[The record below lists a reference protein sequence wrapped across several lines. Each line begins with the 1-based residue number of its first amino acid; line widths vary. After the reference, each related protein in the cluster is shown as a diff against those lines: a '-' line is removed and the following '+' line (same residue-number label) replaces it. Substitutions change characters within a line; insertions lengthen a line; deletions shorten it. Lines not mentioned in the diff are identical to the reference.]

1 VELRD
6 RTKDLQVLDLGRV
19 TYEKAWKYQKE
30 LVENRRRGEIGDSL
44 VFVEHPPVLT
54 LGRSWKQQN
63 VLADTLALTEKGVEV
78 YEVERGGDVTYHG
91 PGQVVGYPIV
101 NLADRGRDLHRY
113 LRDLEEVIIRVVGSY
128 GLGAG
133 RKVGITGVWVGEE
146 KVCAFGVAV
155 KSWVSYHGFALNV
168 NTDLSYFSLIN
179 PCGIQDK
186 GVTSL
191 AKLLGHWVD
200 PEEVKAK
207 IAESFADVLGYSR
220 EEAAALA

>member
-1 VELRD
+1 VN
-6 RTKDLQVLDLGRV
+6 DLQVLDLGKV
-19 TYEKAWKYQKE
+19 PYGKAWGFQKALAE
-30 LVENRRRGEIGDSL
+30 SRRRGEIGDSL

-128 GLGAG
+128 GLEAG
-133 RKVGITGVWVGEE
+133 RKEGLTGVWVGEE

-155 KSWVSYHGFALNV
+155 RSWVTYHGFALNV

-191 AKLLGHWVD
+191 AKLLGYWVD

-207 IAESFADVLGYSR
+207 IAESFANVLGYSR

>member
-1 VELRD
+1 MELRD

-19 TYEKAWKYQKE
+19 SYEKAWKYQKE
-30 LVENRRRGEIGDSL
+30 LVENRRRGEIGNSL

-54 LGRSWKQQN
+54 LGRSWKRQN
-63 VLADTLALTEKGVEV
+63 ILADSPALTEKGVEI

-113 LRDLEEVIIRVVGSY
+113 LRDLEDVIIQVVGSY
-128 GLGAG
+128 GLKAG
-133 RKVGITGVWVGEE
+133 RKEGLTGVWAGEE
-146 KVCAFGVAV
+146 KVCAIGVAV
-155 KSWVSYHGFALNV
+155 RSWVTYHGFALNV
-168 NTDLSYFSLIN
+168 NTDLSFFNLIH

-200 PEEVKAK
+200 PEEVKAR
-207 IAESFADVLGYSR
+207 IAETFAQVFGYSL
-220 EEAAALA
+220 EEAVSLA

>member
-19 TYEKAWKYQKE
+19 PYEKAWKYQKE
-30 LVENRRRGEIGDSL
+30 LVESRRRGEIGDSL
-44 VFVEHPPVLT
+44 VFVEHLPVLT
-54 LGRSWKQQN
+54 LGRAWKRQN
-63 VLADTLALTEKGVEV
+63 VLADALALTEKGVEV

>member
-1 VELRD
+1 MELRD

-19 TYEKAWKYQKE
+19 PYEKAWKYQKE

-113 LRDLEEVIIRVVGSY
+113 LRDLEEVIIRVVDSY
-128 GLGAG
+128 GLEAG
-133 RKVGITGVWVGEE
+133 RKEGLTGVWVGEE

-207 IAESFADVLGYSR
+207 IAESFANVLGYFR

>member
-1 VELRD
+1 MELRD

-19 TYEKAWKYQKE
+19 PYEKAWKYQKE

-44 VFVEHPPVLT
+44 VLVEHPPVLT
-54 LGRSWKQQN
+54 LGRSWKRQN
-63 VLADTLALTEKGVEV
+63 ILADTPALTEKGVEV

-133 RKVGITGVWVGEE
+133 RKAGITGVWVGEE

-155 KSWVSYHGFALNV
+155 RSWVTYHGFALNV
-168 NTDLSYFSLIN
+168 NTDLSFFNLIH
-179 PCGIQDK
+179 PCGIQDM

-191 AKLLGHWVD
+191 AKLQGHWVD
-200 PEEVKAK
+200 PEEVKAR
-207 IAESFADVLGYSR
+207 IAEAFAQVFGYSL
-220 EEAAALA
+220 EEAVTLA

>member
-19 TYEKAWKYQKE
+19 PYEKAWKYQKE

-44 VFVEHPPVLT
+44 VLVEHPPVLT
-54 LGRSWKQQN
+54 LGRSWKRQN
-63 VLADTLALTEKGVEV
+63 ILADTPALTEKGVEV

-133 RKVGITGVWVGEE
+133 RKAGITGVWVGEE

-155 KSWVSYHGFALNV
+155 RSWVTYHGFALNV
-168 NTDLSYFSLIN
+168 NTDLSFFNLIH
-179 PCGIQDK
+179 PCGIQDM

-191 AKLLGHWVD
+191 AKLQGHWVD
-200 PEEVKAK
+200 PEEVKAR
-207 IAESFADVLGYSR
+207 IAEAFAQVFGYSL
-220 EEAAALA
+220 EEAVTLA

>member
-1 VELRD
+1 MNLCSA
-6 RTKDLQVLDLGRV
+6 TKNLQVLDLGEV
-19 TYEKAWKYQKE
+19 SYEKAWKFQKE
-30 LVENRRRGEIGDSL
+30 LVECRRRGEIEDTL

-54 LGRSWKQQN
+54 LGRSWKHQN
-63 VLADTLALTEKGVEV
+63 VLADARALNEKGVEV

-113 LRDLEEVIIRVVGSY
+113 LRDLEEVIIQAVGSY
-128 GLGAG
+128 GCEAG
-133 RKVGITGVWVGEE
+133 RKEGLTGVWVGEE

-155 KSWVSYHGFALNV
+155 KSWVTYHGFALNV

-200 PEEVKAK
+200 PEEVKAR
-207 IAESFADVLGYSR
+207 IAEAFAQVFGYSL
-220 EEAAALA
+220 EEAVSLA

>member
-1 VELRD
+1 MELRD

-19 TYEKAWKYQKE
+19 PYEKAWKYQKE
-30 LVENRRRGEIGDSL
+30 LVESRRRGEIGDSL
-44 VFVEHPPVLT
+44 VFVEHLPVLT
-54 LGRSWKQQN
+54 LGRAWKRQN
-63 VLADTLALTEKGVEV
+63 VLADALALTEKGVEV

>member
-1 VELRD
+1 MELRD

-19 TYEKAWKYQKE
+19 PYEKAWKYQKE
-30 LVENRRRGEIGDSL
+30 LVESRRRGEIGDSL
-44 VFVEHPPVLT
+44 VFVEHLPVLT
-54 LGRSWKQQN
+54 LGRAWKRQN
-63 VLADTLALTEKGVEV
+63 VLADALALTEKGVEV

-207 IAESFADVLGYSR
+207 IAESFANVLGYSR
-220 EEAAALA
+220 EEASALA

>member
-1 VELRD
+1 MELPDKREG
-6 RTKDLQVLDLGRV
+6 LHVLDLGQV
-19 TYEKAWKYQKE
+19 SYEKAWNLQKE
-30 LVENRRRGEIGDSL
+30 LVGSRRRGEIEDTL
-44 VFVEHPPVLT
+44 VFAEHPPVLT
-54 LGRSWKQQN
+54 LGRAWKRQN
-63 VLADTLALTEKGVEV
+63 VLAGPGALEAHGMKVFL
-78 YEVERGGDVTYHG
+78 VERGGDVTFHG
-91 PGQVVGYPIV
+91 PGQIVGYPIV
-101 NLADRGRDLHRY
+101 DLAQRGRDLHRY
-113 LRDLEEVIIRVVGSY
+113 LRNLEDVLIQTVASY
-128 GLGAG
+128 GLEAG
-133 RKVGITGVWVGEE
+133 RKPGLTGVWVGEE

-207 IAESFADVLGYSR
+207 IAESFANVLGYSR

>member
-1 VELRD
+1 MELRD

>member
-19 TYEKAWKYQKE
+19 PYEKAWKYQKE

-54 LGRSWKQQN
+54 LGRSWKRQN
-63 VLADTLALTEKGVEV
+63 ILADTPALTEKGVEV

-113 LRDLEEVIIRVVGSY
+113 LRDLEEVILRVVGSY
-128 GLGAG
+128 GLEARRHEGL
-133 RKVGITGVWVGEE
+133 TGVWVGEE

-155 KSWVSYHGFALNV
+155 RSWVTYHGFALNV
-168 NTDLSYFSLIN
+168 NTDLSFFNLIH
-179 PCGIQDK
+179 PCGIQDM

-191 AKLLGHWVD
+191 AKLQGHWVD
-200 PEEVKAK
+200 PEEVKAR
-207 IAESFADVLGYSR
+207 IAEAFAQVFGYSL
-220 EEAAALA
+220 EEAVTLA